1 MPKLLVI
8 DDEELIS
15 ALLTAALSAVGHDV
29 LVAADGKSGVALA
42 MSNLP
47 DRVIT
52 DMSMT
57 GMTGWQV
64 IEKLKSDPKTKHI
77 PIIALTAHDD
87 ADDREAAYR
96 VGCDAYESKPLD
108 IPRLI
113 KAVDKLLG

>member
-1 MPKLLVI
+1 MAKLLVI
-8 DDEELIS
+8 DDEDLMS
-15 ALLTAALSAVGHDV
+15 ALLSAALSAAGHDI
-29 LVAADGKSGVALA
+29 LVADDGKSGVALA
-42 MSNLP
+42 MSDLP
-47 DRVIT
+47 DLVIT

-77 PIIALTAHDD
+77 PIVALTAHDD
-87 ADDREAAYR
+87 DADREAAFR

-113 KAVDKLLG
+113 KVVDKLLG

>member
-1 MPKLLVI
+1 MAKLLVI
-8 DDEELIS
+8 DDEELI
-15 ALLTAALSAVGHDV
+15 ATLLSAALSAAGHDI
-29 LVAADGKSGVALA
+29 LVADNGKSGVAMA

-47 DRVIT
+47 DLVIT

-64 IEKLKSDPKTKHI
+64 IEKLKADPKTKHI
-77 PIIALTAHDD
+77 PIVALTAHGD

-108 IPRLI
+108 IPRLL
-113 KAVDKLLG
+113 KAVGKLLG